1 MNKKKSTL
9 LIALTVCASV
19 CTPSALQAQSN
30 NLKKTV
36 DTYQEAHNNCYAYA
50 ERVIPFKVE
59 RINQCMEHFLEYSC
73 INNASCSLY
82 KKNFYK
88 KKSID
93 SNSADAGTGDKAAGT
108 TDDPALP
115 PL

>member
-30 NLKKTV
+30 NFNNLKMTIYAYKA
-36 DTYQEAHNNCYAYA
+36 AHNNCHDYAKS
-50 ERVIPFKVE
+50 VGPFKVE
-59 RINQCMEHFLEYSC
+59 YINQCMEYFLEYSC

-93 SNSADAGTGDKAAGT
+93 SNSADTETKGNAGST
-108 TDDPALP
+108 TDDPA
-115 PL
+115 